1 MFFLECD
8 LPQAGD
14 HGFTCASSWN
24 GCLRA
29 PCTMQSRRII
39 PRTRIWV
46 AKPPAMRKTPSTP
59 SPSHLNALA
68 MSTPAS
74 SKHTRSTPLP
84 IYRQVWHP
92 IASIAIGLSLLAP
105 SFAALCK
112 ELTRNQT
119 TSNDKANSKKNGTKV
134 THHRSPSQ
142 ETRTERDRRL
152 YRECKGMPNA
162 GACLGYTRR

>member
-1 MFFLECD
+1 LNVIYRKRETMVLLAQAAGTAACVRPAQCKAAGLYPGPEFGLPSHRQCGK
-8 LPQAGD
+8 LHPPQA
-14 HGFTCASSWN
+14 
-24 GCLRA
+24 
-29 PCTMQSRRII
+29 
-39 PRTRIWV
+39 
-46 AKPPAMRKTPSTP
+46 
-59 SPSHLNALA
+59 PSHLNALA

-134 THHRSPSQ
+134 THHRSPSE